1 MASGRNEHRM
11 VFDIR
16 GRRRHVVKFVYA
28 ILAVLMGASL
38 FLVVGPVNIGELF
51 GNGSSTSASS
61 QFEDQAQRIES
72 KLVKAPEDETLL
84 LALTRARVNAGNNL
98 VSSGSSGEIVQTVAS
113 VQQYQKASAAWSEYL
128 EATKEPVASI
138 AQLMSQVLF
147 SLAQVS
153 RTGNEAEANVEA
165 AAEAQK
171 IVAEKRPSLGSLST
185 LAFYQLYAFEYAAA
199 EKSKREAVAKANTKF
214 ERENLENQFDE
225 ISKRAHEFQKQ
236 LAEAEKAE
244 KAAKGASKGSLE
256 NPLGTGLGGSPPSE

>member
-1 MASGRNEHRM
+1 MASGGNEHRM

-61 QFEDQAQRIES
+61 QFEDQAQRIEN
-72 KLVKAPEDETLL
+72 KLVEAPEDETLL
-84 LALTRARVNAGNNL
+84 LGLTRARYNAGNSL

-128 EATKEPVASI
+128 EATKEPAVSM
-138 AQLMSQVLF
+138 AQQMSGVLF
-147 SLAQVS
+147 ILAQTS
-153 RTGNEAEANVEA
+153 RTGNEAEANVKA

-171 IVAEKRPSLGSLST
+171 LVAEKRPSLGSLST
-185 LAFYQLYAFEYAAA
+185 LAVYQLYAFEYAAA
-199 EKSKREAVAKANTKF
+199 EKSKKEAASHANSKF

-236 LAEAEKAE
+236 LAEANKVS
-244 KAAKGASKGSLE
+244 KGASKESLE
-256 NPLGTGLGGSPPSE
+256 NSLGGLGGGSGLSE